1 MDRRN
6 PKLSLS
12 QRHKDGRSAIAKAFA
27 GSLVLLAAGF
37 FSSCSMFQ
45 DPKTTEEYRCAIDL
59 VRKSEDV
66 RKLIGEPVDD
76 SAPATGPVQNEP
88 NDRVVTMTM
97 PISGPK
103 GSGKLMMA
111 AVRDKRG
118 ADLTVSFEHN
128 DDVIAIY
135 AGAYPC
141 K

>member
-1 MDRRN
+1 
-6 PKLSLS
+6 
-12 QRHKDGRSAIAKAFA
+12 
-27 GSLVLLAAGF
+27 
-37 FSSCSMFQ
+37 MFQ

-59 VRKSEDV
+59 VKKSEDV
-66 RKLIGEPVDD
+66 KKRLGEPIDD
-76 SAPATGPVQNEP
+76 SARATGPVSNEG

-111 AVRDKRG
+111 ALRDKRG
-118 ADLTVSFEHN
+118 ADLTVSFEQN

-135 AGAYPC
+135 AGTYPC